1 MRPKEPTYT
10 IGEIA
15 LATGIKNSVLSARRK
30 KNGIPPAER
39 GGGVHIGTGEAD
51 GEAAQAETGL

>member
-1 MRPKEPTYT
+1 MRPEEPTYT

-30 KNGIPPAER
+30 NNGIPPADR
-39 GGGVHIGTGEAD
+39 GGGTHWNR
-51 GEAAQAETGL
+51 

>member
-1 MRPKEPTYT
+1 MRPEEPTYT

-39 GGGVHIGTGEAD
+39 GGVHIGTGEAD

>member
-1 MRPKEPTYT
+1 MRQEEPTYT

-30 KNGIPPAER
+30 KLGIPPAER
-39 GGGVHIGTGEAD
+39 GGGVHVGTGKAD
-51 GEAAQAETGL
+51 GEKAASQTGL

>member
-1 MRPKEPTYT
+1 MRPEEPTYT

-30 KNGIPPAER
+30 KNGIPPAKR
-39 GGGVHIGTGEAD
+39 GGGTHWNR
-51 GEAAQAETGL
+51 

>member
-1 MRPKEPTYT
+1 MRPEEPTYT

-39 GGGVHIGTGEAD
+39 GGGTHWNR
-51 GEAAQAETGL
+51 